1 MTARVCVAKEL
12 AAVPGNGP
20 AEGLRQRLGGEKP
33 DVGDRPDEHQG
44 AARSG
49 DGIGTGAIGEGT
61 EYVGRAGVPNLGEV
75 VGRERSLGVAIK
87 VPPPPTGADC
97 AVGQEGPLWFLPAV
111 PGSHFGT
118 HVTRT
123 CTIPHELAIHLQMA
137 SALNDYPCPD
147 PTFQPAPGQSLYDFL
162 ISAIRPLFD
171 GETGFEV
178 TLDGVSVVDPLSY
191 RETSDDL
198 FYFKADPSMT
208 AFDPCV
214 TGKRQA
220 AVIDGFYLLF
230 KPLEPG
236 QHVIEIK
243 GHDMHGV
250 QVTLT
255 EDLTVR

>member
-1 MTARVCVAKEL
+1 MSNGGERSREVPMRHLSMCLLAVCFGCGAEAPAPSSLAESTAEL
-12 AAVPGNGP
+12 ASEQSNPNPMLYPKDARPFGRSLERW
-20 AEGLRQRLGGEKP
+20 AELSW
-33 DVGDRPDEHQG
+33 
-44 AARSG
+44 A
-49 DGIGTGAIGEGT
+49 
-61 EYVGRAGVPNLGEV
+61 YVYAQPFDQNPNLD
-75 VGRERSLGVAIK
+75 
-87 VPPPPTGADC
+87 PTGADC
-97 AVGQEGPLWFLPAV
+97 AVGQGGPVWFLPAV
-111 PGSHFGT
+111 PGSMLGT
-118 HVTRT
+118 HVIRT
-123 CTIPHELAIHLQMA
+123 CTIPHERAIHLQMA

-162 ISAIRPLFD
+162 ISPIRPLFD

-214 TGKRQA
+214 TGKRQP

-236 QHVIEIK
+236 QHVIEIR

-255 EDLTVR
+255 EDLTVL